1 MVRVV
6 VRKPLENVSYSVP
19 GLSCDHCRAAVTAEV
34 EKVEG
39 VSGIEVDLDAKRVR
53 VTGAGLRDAE
63 LRAAID
69 EAGYDIAA

>member
-1 MVRVV
+1 MSQTIE
-6 VRKPLENVSYSVP
+6 PQHLSYSVP
-19 GLSCDHCRAAVTAEV
+19 GVSCDHCRAAVTAEV
-34 EKVEG
+34 EKVDG
-39 VSGIEVDLDAKRVR
+39 VWAIEVDLDAKRVR

>member
-1 MVRVV
+1 MSQT
-6 VRKPLENVSYSVP
+6 LENVSYSVP

-34 EKVEG
+34 EKVGG
-39 VSGIEVDLDAKRVR
+39 VSAIEVDLDAKRVH